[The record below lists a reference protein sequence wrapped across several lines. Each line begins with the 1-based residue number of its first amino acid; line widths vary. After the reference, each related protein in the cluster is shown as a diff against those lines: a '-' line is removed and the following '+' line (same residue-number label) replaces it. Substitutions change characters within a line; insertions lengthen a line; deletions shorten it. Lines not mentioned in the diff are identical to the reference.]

1 MTRVFRWLIAFDFV
15 VVLASAAVSWAEPPG
30 LAQPFVARYGEV
42 AVAAAVIAAVAV
54 IVGLPL
60 VGLAFFRRWARPVVT
75 IQAALYVAASAALG
89 AAETS
94 GFMTLLSIAENMLL
108 GAILAL
114 AYSPPLRDGFRRD
127 AGASPNAR

>member
-1 MTRVFRWLIAFDFV
+1 MTRVFRWLVALDFA
-15 VVLASAAVSWAEPPG
+15 VVLASAAVNWGEPPG
-30 LAQPFVARYGEV
+30 AAQPFVARYGEV
-42 AVAAAVIAAVAV
+42 AVAAAVVAAVTA

-60 VGLAFFRRWARPVVT
+60 LGLAFFRRWARPVVT

-114 AYSPPLRDGFRRD
+114 AYSPPLRDRFGRG
-127 AGASPNAR
+127 AGAGPDGR